1 MPADLELIVLLPVD
15 RTTRALVDRYVAWC
29 YALPARI
36 PATVSWMALGWRVQV
51 GWQ

>member
-1 MPADLELIVLLPVD
+1 MPADLDLTVLLPVD
-15 RTTRALVDRYVAWC
+15 LATRALVYRYVAWC

>member
-1 MPADLELIVLLPVD
+1 MPADMELIALLPVD
-15 RTTRALVDRYVAWC
+15 LATRALVYRYVAWC

-36 PATVSWMALGWRVQV
+36 PATVYWVAPGWRVQV